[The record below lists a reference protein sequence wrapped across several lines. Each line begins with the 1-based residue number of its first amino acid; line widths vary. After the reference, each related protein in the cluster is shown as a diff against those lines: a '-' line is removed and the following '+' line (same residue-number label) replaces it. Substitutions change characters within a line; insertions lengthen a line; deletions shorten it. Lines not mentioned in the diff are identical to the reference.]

1 MLSDIEIAQG
11 CQMRPIT
18 EVAAAAGLD
27 AAYEMERTGFFVC
40 DERSDRQDG
49 RRPSDEQRK
58 VLGIVCSYRSTD
70 DGCAD
75 DHFDAVVRGRKR

>member
-1 MLSDIEIAQG
+1 MLHTKWNGQDFLFAMNGQ
-11 CQMRPIT
+11 
-18 EVAAAAGLD
+18 
-27 AAYEMERTGFFVC
+27 TGKMVG
-40 DERSDRQDG
+40 DLPTSKG
-49 RRPSDEQRK
+49 K